1 MWLKYISLGWLLVV
15 VPLRC
20 QTVAPSADQRLPTFQ
35 SKVPVVLVDIIVTD
49 NHGNP
54 VAGLTKTDFQLL
66 EDGKPQTI
74 ASLEEHKTRPV
85 APAEA
90 PVAAGV
96 ITNSPAVVSSDSVN
110 VLLIDGLNTGMQDQT
125 FVHAQILRYLK
136 SIPPGTQAAVFLL
149 TTRLRMLQGFTTDSS
164 ALLAAVNSRDASTAF
179 ASPLLQS
186 ESEKQ
191 SLQETVDFMEAN
203 AAGPPPSGDLTT
215 TANSINPGNA
225 LKQAFAEIEVR
236 LTEARLRL
244 TLESMQALGRYLA
257 AFPGRK
263 NVMWVSGSFPIAF
276 LPNPAQSNP
285 FFSITGFQN
294 DIQRTAN
301 LLSRARVAIYP
312 VAAAGLIGSRV
323 YQADTMG
330 IGGPSP
336 GNRSISPGGRVQKD
350 VSPDQPNQQSMEEL
364 ANGTGGRAFYGT
376 NGIGDVLTRVT
387 HDSANFY
394 TLSYSPTDRQMDGKY
409 RHISIKLTSGKEK
422 LSYRRGYFALREENA
437 AQTRETDPL
446 LLLMAFGMPDMSQI
460 IYKARLGRLPGQAED
475 AKKDLLV
482 PVKDPVKT
490 YAFDLELFPDQL
502 QFEVTSEGVHN
513 AKIQVKLVLYDETG
527 KVLNVVGGRFGLTY
541 TLDEFEKVRQ
551 EGLQLRERIEI
562 PANSDARLY
571 SGICDLN
578 SGRIG
583 TLAMRLHDPK
593 TSAANK

>member
-1 MWLKYISLGWLLVV
+1 MWLKYLSLCWLLVV
-15 VPLRC
+15 IPLPA
-20 QTVAPSADQRLPTFQ
+20 QTNAPPADRSLPTFQ

-54 VAGLTKTDFQLL
+54 VSGLTKTDFQIL

-74 ASLEEHKTRPV
+74 ASLEEHKTRPL

-96 ITNSPAVVSSDSVN
+96 LTNSPAVVSTDSVN
-110 VLLIDGLNTGMQDQT
+110 VLLIDGLNTSTDDQT

-164 ALLAAVNSRDASTAF
+164 ALLAAVDSKDVNTPY

-203 AAGPPPSGDLTT
+203 AAGPPKSGDLTT
-215 TANSINPGNA
+215 TANSMEPGNA

-236 LTEARLRL
+236 LSEARVRI
-244 TLESMQALGRYLA
+244 TLQSMQALGQYLA

-276 LPNPAQSNP
+276 LPNPDLSNP
-285 FFSITGFQN
+285 FFSITGFQS

-312 VAAAGLIGSRV
+312 VAAQGLIGSRAF
-323 YQADTMG
+323 QADTMG

-336 GNRSISPGGRVQKD
+336 GSRSISPGGRVQKD
-350 VSPDQPNQQSMEEL
+350 VSPDQPIHQSMEEL
-364 ANGTGGRAFYGT
+364 AEGTGGQAFYST
-376 NGIGDVLTRVT
+376 NGVGDVLTRVT

-394 TLSYSPTDRQMDGKY
+394 TLSYSPTNKQMDGKY
-409 RHISIKLTSGKEK
+409 RHISVKLTSGKEK
-422 LSYRRGYFALREENA
+422 LSYRRGYFAMREQDA
-437 AQTRETDPL
+437 AKARETDPL
-446 LLLMAFGMPDMSQI
+446 LPLMAFGLPDLSQI
-460 IYKARLGRLPGQAED
+460 IYKARLGPLPGKVED
-475 AKKDLLV
+475 AKKGLSV

-502 QFEVTSEGVHN
+502 QFEVTPDGVHN
-513 AKIQVKLVLYDETG
+513 GKIELKLVLYDETG

-541 TLDEFEKVRQ
+541 ASDEFEKLRH

-562 PANSDARLY
+562 PSSSDGRLY

-583 TLAMRLHDPK
+583 TLAVRLHAPK
-593 TSAANK
+593 TSETNK

>member
-1 MWLKYISLGWLLVV
+1 MRLKYIFLISLLVV
-15 VPLRC
+15 VTLHG
-20 QTVAPSADQRLPTFQ
+20 QTITPPAAQSIPTFQ

-54 VAGLTKTDFQLL
+54 VSGLTKTDFQVS
-66 EDGKPQTI
+66 EEGKPQPI
-74 ASLEEHKTRPV
+74 ASLEEHKARPV
-85 APAEA
+85 APAEG

-96 ITNSPAVVSSDSVN
+96 LTNSPAVVSTDSVN
-110 VLLIDGLNTGMQDQT
+110 VLLMDGLNTGMQDQT

-164 ALLAAVNSRDASTAF
+164 ALLAAVNSKDANTPY

-191 SLQETVDFMEAN
+191 SQQETADFMGAN
-203 AAGPPPSGDLTT
+203 AAGPPQSGDLTST
-215 TANSINPGNA
+215 HNSIDPGNA
-225 LKQAFAEIEVR
+225 LKQAFAEMEVR
-236 LTEARLRL
+236 LTEARVRM

-276 LPNPAQSNP
+276 LPDQQQSNP
-285 FFSITGFQN
+285 FFSITGFQS

-312 VAAAGLIGSRV
+312 IAATGLIGSRA

-336 GNRSISPGGRVQKD
+336 SNRSISPGGRIQKD
-350 VSPDQPNQQSMEEL
+350 VSPDQPIQQSMEEL
-364 ANGTGGRAFYGT
+364 ANGTGGQAFYGT

-394 TLSYSPTDRQMDGKY
+394 TLSYSPTDRQMNGKY
-409 RHISIKLTSGKEK
+409 RRISVKLTSGKEK
-422 LSYRRGYFALREENA
+422 LSYRRGYFALREDDA
-437 AQTRETDPL
+437 VKTREADTL

-460 IYKARLGRLPGQAED
+460 IYKARLGRLPGQVE

-490 YAFDLELFPDQL
+490 YAFDLEIFPDQL
-502 QFEVTSEGVHN
+502 QFEVTPNGIHN
-513 AKIQVKLVLYDETG
+513 GKFELKLVLYDETG

-541 TLDEFEKVRQ
+541 APDEFEKIRR

-562 PANSDARLY
+562 PTSSDARLY

-583 TLAMRLHDPK
+583 TLALELSAHK
-593 TSAANK
+593 TSATNK

>member
-1 MWLKYISLGWLLVV
+1 MCVKYISLVCLLAVI
-15 VPLRC
+15 PLHS
-20 QTVAPSADQRLPTFQ
+20 QTVTPSADQGIPTFQ

-49 NHGNP
+49 NHGSP
-54 VAGLTKTDFQLL
+54 VSGLTKTDFQVL
-66 EDGKPQTI
+66 EDGKSQTI
-74 ASLEEHKTRPV
+74 ASLEEHKNRPV
-85 APAEA
+85 APAQA

-96 ITNSPAVVSSDSVN
+96 LTNSPAVVSSDSVN
-110 VLLIDGLNTGMQDQT
+110 VLLIDGLNTSTDDQT

-164 ALLAAVNSRDASTAF
+164 SLLAAVDSKDANTPY

-203 AAGPPPSGDLTT
+203 AAGPPAGGDLTT

-225 LKQAFAEIEVR
+225 LKQAFAEMEVR
-236 LTEARLRL
+236 LTESRVRI
-244 TLESMQALGRYLA
+244 TLQSMQALGRYLA

-276 LPNPAQSNP
+276 LPNPQQSNP

-312 VAAAGLIGSRV
+312 IAAQGLIGSRAF
-323 YQADTMG
+323 QADTMG

-336 GNRSISPGGRVQKD
+336 GSRSVSQGGRLQKD
-350 VSPDQPNQQSMEEL
+350 VSPDQPIQQSMEEL

-422 LSYRRGYFALREENA
+422 LSYRRGYFALRGEDA
-437 AQTRETDPL
+437 AKARDTDPL

-460 IYKARLGRLPGQAED
+460 IYKARLGRLPGQVED
-475 AKKDLLV
+475 AKKGLSV

-490 YAFDLELFPDQL
+490 YAFDLEIFPDQL
-502 QFEVTSEGVHN
+502 QFEVTPDGVHN
-513 AKIQVKLVLYDETG
+513 GKIELKLVLYDETG
-527 KVLNVVGGRFGLTY
+527 KVLKVVGGRFGLTY
-541 TLDEFEKVRQ
+541 APDEFEKLRQ
-551 EGLQLRERIEI
+551 DGLQLRERIEI
-562 PANSDARLY
+562 PVNSDARLY

-583 TLAMRLHDPK
+583 TLAVELSARK

>member
-1 MWLKYISLGWLLVV
+1 MWLKYLSLGWLLVV
-15 VPLRC
+15 IPLLG
-20 QTVAPSADQRLPTFQ
+20 QTTAPSLDQSLPTFQ

-54 VAGLTKTDFQLL
+54 VPGLTKTDFQVF
-66 EDGKPQTI
+66 EEGKPQTI

-96 ITNSPAVVSSDSVN
+96 FTNSPAVVSTDSVN

-149 TTRLRMLQGFTTDSS
+149 TTRLRMLQGFTSDSS
-164 ALLAAVNSRDASTAF
+164 ALLAAVDSKDANTPF

-191 SLQETVDFMEAN
+191 SIQETVGFMEAN
-203 AAGPPPSGDLTT
+203 AAGPPPVGDLTT
-215 TANSINPGNA
+215 TTNSINPGNA
-225 LKQAFAEIEVR
+225 LKQAFGEMEVR
-236 LTEARLRL
+236 LADARVRS
-244 TLESMQALGRYLA
+244 TLQSMQALGRYLA

-276 LPNPAQSNP
+276 LPNQEQSNP
-285 FFSITGFQN
+285 FFSIPGFQN
-294 DIQRTAN
+294 DVQRTAN

-312 VAAAGLIGSRV
+312 IAAQGLIGTRV

-336 GNRSISPGGRVQKD
+336 GNKSISPAGRGQKD
-350 VSPDQPNQQSMEEL
+350 VSPDQPVQQSMEEL

-376 NGIGDVLTRVT
+376 NGIADVLARVT

-394 TLSYSPTDRQMDGKY
+394 TLSYSPTERQMNGKY
-409 RHISIKLTSGKEK
+409 RHISIKLASAKGK
-422 LSYRRGYFALREENA
+422 LSYRRGYFALREEDA
-437 AQTRETDPL
+437 AKTRESDPL
-446 LLLMAFGMPDMSQI
+446 LLLMAFGMPDMSQVV
-460 IYKARLGRLPGQAED
+460 YKARLARLPGQVEN
-475 AKKDLLV
+475 AKV

-490 YAFDLELFPDQL
+490 YAFDLEIFPDQL
-502 QFEVTSEGVHN
+502 QFEVTPDGVRN
-513 AKIQVKLVLYDETG
+513 GKIELKLVLYDDTG

-541 TLDEFEKVRQ
+541 ARDEFEKIRR
-551 EGLQLRERIEI
+551 EGLNLRERIEI
-562 PANSDARLY
+562 PATRDARLY

-583 TLAMRLHDPK
+583 TLAMRVHAPQ
-593 TSAANK
+593 TSAADK